1 VVKEQLMLMY
11 LRIKLDI
18 KLGKLTTITE
28 LNDRFKRGRTLIS
41 SVSNSVQLLLD
52 FLTLNK
58 ARALFSLKLYVESL
72 DTA

>member
-1 VVKEQLMLMY
+1 MLMY